1 MLQCF
6 LFHADNATY
15 NMPMI
20 GQEFRLD
27 KSKKRKAAGRRGSV
41 ERKREL
47 STTSENLYESPYDEA
62 SLHSPI
68 PICCHITIFFAH
80 LPQGIAEVFS
90 IYAALMPST
99 AEFRSSVKKVHFQ
112 TLTI

>member
-1 MLQCF
+1 M
-6 LFHADNATY
+6 
-15 NMPMI
+15 MS
-20 GQEFRLD
+20 QEYRLD
-27 KSKKRKAAGRRGSV
+27 KSKKRKTAGRRGSV
-41 ERKREL
+41 GRKREL
-47 STTSENLYESPYDEA
+47 STTSENTYESPYDEA

-68 PICCHITIFFAH
+68 PICRYITILFTH

-90 IYAALMPST
+90 IYAALIPSS

>member
-1 MLQCF
+1 M
-6 LFHADNATY
+6 N
-15 NMPMI
+15 

-41 ERKREL
+41 GRKREL

-62 SLHSPI
+62 SMHSPI
-68 PICCHITIFFAH
+68 PICCYISILFT
-80 LPQGIAEVFS
+80 QGIAEVFS
-90 IYAALMPST
+90 IYAALMPSS